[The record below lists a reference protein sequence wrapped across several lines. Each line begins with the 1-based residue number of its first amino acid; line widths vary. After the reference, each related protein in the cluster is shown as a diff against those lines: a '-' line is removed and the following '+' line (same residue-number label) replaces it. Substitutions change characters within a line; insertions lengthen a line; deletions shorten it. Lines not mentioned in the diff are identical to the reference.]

1 MNKIELTAAE
11 IQVIENQI
19 NGEIEI
25 FTSTGPT
32 PSFTATDVETALPT
46 KVTEQAEE
54 LLDALEAYDEL
65 DGDLISWFYGKYK
78 AQG

>member
-11 IQVIENQI
+11 IQVIEKQI

-25 FTSTGPT
+25 FT
-32 PSFTATDVETALPT
+32 ATDEEKEILT
-46 KVTEQAEE
+46 KVTNKAEE
-54 LLDALEAYDEL
+54 LLEKLDAYDEL
-65 DGDLISWFYGKYK
+65 DGDMISWFYGKYK

>member
-11 IQVIENQI
+11 IQVIEKQI

-25 FTSTGPT
+25 FT
-32 PSFTATDVETALPT
+32 ATDEEKAILT

-54 LLDALEAYDEL
+54 LLDELEAYDEL
-65 DGDLISWFYGKYK
+65 DGDLIAWFYGKYK

>member
-11 IQVIENQI
+11 IQVIEKQI

-25 FTSTGPT
+25 FT
-32 PSFTATDVETALPT
+32 ATDEEKAILT

-54 LLDALEAYDEL
+54 LLDELEAYDER

-78 AQG
+78 AQ

>member
-11 IQVIENQI
+11 IQVIEKQI

-25 FTSTGPT
+25 FT
-32 PSFTATDVETALPT
+32 ATDEEKAILT
-46 KVTEQAEE
+46 TEQAEE
-54 LLDALEAYDEL
+54 LLDELEAYDEL

>member
-11 IQVIENQI
+11 IQVIEKQI

-25 FTSTGPT
+25 FT
-32 PSFTATDVETALPT
+32 ATDEEKAILT
-46 KVTEQAEE
+46 KVTEQADE
-54 LLDALEAYDEL
+54 LLDELEAYDEL

>member
-11 IQVIENQI
+11 IQVIEKQI

-25 FTSTGPT
+25 FT
-32 PSFTATDVETALPT
+32 ATDEEKEILTN
-46 KVTEQAEE
+46 VTNKAEE
-54 LLDALEAYDEL
+54 LLEELDAYDEL
-65 DGDLISWFYGKYK
+65 DGDMISWFYGKYK

>member
-11 IQVIENQI
+11 IQVIEKQI

-25 FTSTGPT
+25 FT
-32 PSFTATDVETALPT
+32 ATDEEKAILT
-46 KVTEQAEE
+46 KVTEQAEG
-54 LLDALEAYDEL
+54 LLDELEAYDEL